1 MATVL
6 ITGGTGL
13 VGRHLC
19 KRLQEKGYDVTIL
32 SRTSK
37 KEAAIPTYT
46 WDLDKKEIEKEAI
59 DTANYIIHLA
69 GVNIGDKRWTAKRKQ
84 LIIDSRIK
92 TGQLIFSKIKEQ
104 SKDLQT
110 FISASAIGYYGTI
123 TSDKIFTE
131 TDQPANDFLGNI
143 CGKWEQITDRFKDLG
158 IRTVKIRTGVVLTR
172 QGGALSKMITPVK
185 MGIGSAIGT
194 GSQYLPWIHIDDL
207 CGIYIKAVEDTQM
220 DGAYNAVAPDHKTNK
235 EFTRTLARVLKK
247 PFWFPN
253 VPAITMKLMFGKM
266 SEILLKGSRVSA
278 DKIKSTGY
286 NFLFPD
292 LENAMTHLI
301 KKEKNDAPTIN
312 KAH

>member
-19 KRLQEKGYDVTIL
+19 KRLQEKGYDVSIL
-32 SRTSK
+32 GRTRK
-37 KEAAIPTYT
+37 QKAAIPTFT
-46 WDLDKKEIEKEAI
+46 WDLNEKKIEKEAI
-59 DTANYIIHLA
+59 DTADYIIHLA
-69 GVNIGDKRWTAKRKQ
+69 GANIGDKRWTAKRKQ
-84 LIIDSRIK
+84 LILDSRVK

-104 SKDLQT
+104 NRNLQA

-131 TDQPANDFLGNI
+131 TDPSSDDFLGDT
-143 CGKWEQITDRFKDLG
+143 CKQWEQMTDRFKDLG
-158 IRTVKIRTGVVLTR
+158 IRTVKIRTGVVLTK

-185 MGIGSAIGT
+185 MCIGSAIGS
-194 GSQYLPWIHIDDL
+194 GRQYLPWIHIDDL
-207 CGIYIKAVEDTQM
+207 CGIYIKAIEDKQM
-220 DGAYNAVAPDHKTNK
+220 DGAHNAVAPDHKTNK
-235 EFTRTLARVLKK
+235 EFIRTLARVLKK

-278 DKIKSTGY
+278 DKIKTTGY
-286 NFLFPD
+286 NFLFSD
-292 LENAMTHLI
+292 LESAFTDLI
-301 KKEKNDAPTIN
+301 KK
-312 KAH
+312 

>member
-1 MATVL
+1 MTTVL

-13 VGRHLC
+13 VGRQLC
-19 KRLQEKGYDVTIL
+19 KRLQEKGYDVAIL
-32 SRTSK
+32 SRTGK
-37 KEAAIPTYT
+37 QEAAIPIYT
-46 WDLDKKEIEKEAI
+46 WDPDKKEIEKKAI
-59 DTANYIIHLA
+59 ETADCIIHLA
-69 GVNIGDKRWTAKRKQ
+69 GTNIEDKRWTDKRKH

-104 SKDLQT
+104 NKYLQT

-131 TDQPANDFLGNI
+131 TDPAANDFLGDT
-143 CGKWEQITDRFKDLG
+143 CRKWEQTADRFKELG
-158 IRTVKIRTGVVLTR
+158 IRTVKIRSGIVLTR

-194 GSQYLPWIHIDDL
+194 GNQYFPWIHIDDL
-207 CGIYIKAVEDTQM
+207 CNIYIKAIEDTQM

-235 EFTRTLARVLKK
+235 EFTRTLAHVLKK

-253 VPAITMKLMFGKM
+253 LPAIIMKLMFGKM
-266 SEILLKGSRVSA
+266 SGMLLRGSKISA
-278 DKIKSTGY
+278 DKIKATGY

-292 LENAMTHLI
+292 LEIALTDLI
-301 KKEKNDAPTIN
+301 KFS
-312 KAH
+312 

>member
-19 KRLQEKGYDVTIL
+19 QRLQEKGYDVAIL
-32 SRTSK
+32 SRKSK
-37 KEAAIPTYT
+37 QEAAIPTYT

-59 DTANYIIHLA
+59 DTAVCIIHLA
-69 GVNIGDKRWTAKRKQ
+69 GANIGAKRWTAKRKQ

-92 TGQLIFSKIKEQ
+92 TGQLILSKIKEQ
-104 SKDLQT
+104 NKDLQT

-131 TDQPANDFLGNI
+131 TNPPANDFLGDT
-143 CGKWEQITDRFKDLG
+143 CRQWEQTADRIKELG

-172 QGGALSKMITPVK
+172 QGGALSKMIAPVK

-194 GSQYLPWIHIDDL
+194 GRQYLPWIHIDDL
-207 CGIYIKAVEDTQM
+207 CDIYIKAIEDTQM

-253 VPAITMKLMFGKM
+253 VPAITMNLMFGKM
-266 SEILLKGSRVSA
+266 SEILLRGSRISA

-286 NFLFPD
+286 NFLFSD
-292 LENAMTHLI
+292 LESALTDLI
-301 KKEKNDAPTIN
+301 KK
-312 KAH
+312 